1 MTTLLCPHCG
11 SENIYFSKKDNIFKC
26 EDCRDRFDKPAQE
39 DEARIDKPHTETD
52 SSQGTQRR
60 ESGSNTQLLSDEYWC
75 DEFMECAPLPLASSY
90 RRLKRYSETGETAAC
105 DMAVRDV
112 FELML
117 KIPVFIIFNRIYE
130 LIDKNKNFMDVFEK
144 YPEAEALFKNSL
156 TKLSPGKLLEC
167 ANNVAKLNK
176 PIQNIEL
183 FTSKEDAVYKETA
196 AYLDKIKN
204 LFRFRSADGE
214 SFTNMVYWRNISLAH
229 GCLAENQEI
238 NTSELASILEMFK
251 KIAQIS
257 LPYYKKVFLADSE
270 KKSLSGAA
278 AAVCGRQIYI
288 GYKEKNGTIYLPIN
302 GFIIGSAKNL
312 SLYNGFLKGRA
323 RMLNYATAGQCDD
336 EELSGYMNK
345 IKMKFYPDTGK
356 GPEISGADIYEDG
369 LESAD
374 INSLEEYLSEDEK
387 IEPPVYFYNRLRNR
401 LQENKRG
408 IFHISAEMGMGKS
421 RFTSSLDQLNISRNT
436 AASLENTEDWK
447 YLMSSSCIRVWH
459 FNSTYYGRKSI
470 YLKRIKAIL
479 NTLEVGGGKQGKHIE
494 SNMLESD
501 TIEMLWDS
509 LMGCEESV
517 RHIKFS
523 QILNETAKQH
533 FKRNKKER
541 FILILDGADE
551 PADSETLF
559 SFLPYEGELNE
570 NVYILLA
577 TRSAN
582 ELSDEKCARLKKLAR
597 VWTFEFTRDHIK
609 DNENCTQGNEEYKNA
624 VLSYV
629 LKRKNSYKG
638 KLKASPEEIASMFNY
653 RFSELSAYFHL
664 CDKSEAFMDICKHE
678 QKNTG
683 LIKIFMDYV
692 KKNSTEMFFAEMK
705 RILQVLC
712 FSGDEL
718 TLGELAF
725 LSGEGCVS
733 FRFLGM
739 LSNLSAFITVK
750 RNESDSESRYGFS
763 HEQWRDETAQMM
775 PDGGVYFRRRC
786 AGLLDGFQTLTA
798 RRQALKI
805 LENGYEGERWLLI
818 HLFEIYNTNYKELK
832 GNLFEDIKISAAED
846 FMLEVLSESECG
858 MADIPAETS
867 SAADKPEKKQLTAEA
882 LIERLELEKFLEDY
896 IESLNTFGKDSA
908 IYRERKPGISF
919 SKDSSLL
926 KKSAFLFKKAGS
938 ETKNIQKMTRHLD
951 NAGYF
956 INVKAAG
963 GGEEEKSDFFRDIAA
978 EIIKKIKDVNDRKL
992 KGKSYFL
999 IGRHYHYAKEFGK
1012 AAAWFSFSI
1021 DELKALQSDE
1031 EAKEYLL
1038 RAYTRRGRIGSQ
1050 KINKNST
1057 KDKVL
1062 PALND
1067 LGCAY
1072 DLAKELTDLDDNAL
1086 YLNYKRICEDDLA
1099 ALFESLGDINAAIS
1113 LTAKALETS
1122 QEVLKR
1128 SDSFNYRK
1136 KRYFCM
1142 KNLAERCIKAK
1153 KYEEAFKIYE
1163 AVAALEIS
1171 LFNKT
1176 DVSTLERL
1184 LFLSYTLGETEK
1196 HSFYTES
1203 YESYIKIK
1211 VAVSKLTP
1219 VLDKL
1224 AQLLADGGDLSSFVQ
1239 NDKKNFSAI
1248 FHIAESDDDGNYFSL
1263 YNGLQTAFY
1272 ENIKEQADVCKRNTE
1287 PENAVRTPAANEV
1300 FILINKYF
1308 PRKIVEK
1315 IPIETML
1322 WLKTACVKDY
1332 EFNLDKAADR
1342 DFHPDTLA
1350 LLKSILVKAGI
1361 LQAS

>member
-1 MTTLLCPHCG
+1 MITDLCPRCG
-11 SENIYFSKKDNIFKC
+11 SEYIYFSKKSNIYIC
-26 EDCRDRFDKPAQE
+26 EECGSRFENP
-39 DEARIDKPHTETD
+39 EAKTNSCPNSRCCGAAGKQAG
-52 SSQGTQRR
+52 SS
-60 ESGSNTQLLSDEYWC
+60 TQLLSDEYWC

-90 RRLKRYSETGETAAC
+90 RRLKRYSETGEAAGC

-144 YPEAEALFKNSL
+144 YPETEALFKNSL
-156 TKLSPGKLLEC
+156 TKLSSGKLLEC
-167 ANNVAKLNK
+167 ANTAAKLNK
-176 PIQNIEL
+176 PAQNIEL
-183 FTSKEDAVYKETA
+183 FTSKEDAVYMETA
-196 AYLDKIKN
+196 AYLDKIKD

-214 SFTNMVYWRNISLAH
+214 SFTDMVYWRNKSIAH

-238 NTSELASILEMFK
+238 NKSELECILKMFK
-251 KIAQIS
+251 EIAQIS
-257 LPYYKKVFLADSE
+257 LPYYKRIFLADSE
-270 KKSLSGAA
+270 KNSLSGAA
-278 AAVCGRQIYI
+278 AAVCGKQVYL
-288 GYKEKNGTIYLPIN
+288 GYKEKNGTVYLPVN
-302 GFIIGSAKNL
+302 FIKGDGKGL

-323 RMLNYATAGQCDD
+323 RMLNYATAGQRDD
-336 EELSGYMNK
+336 DELSGYMNK
-345 IKMKFYPDTGK
+345 IKMKFYPDSEKTFK
-356 GPEISGADIYEDG
+356 ISESDIYEDG

-374 INSLEEYLSEDEK
+374 INRLEEYLSEDEK
-387 IEPPVYFYNRLRNR
+387 IEPPVYFYSRLRNR
-401 LQENKRG
+401 LQENENG

-421 RFTSSLDQLNISRNT
+421 RFTNSLDQLNISKNT
-436 AASLENTEDWK
+436 TASLKNNEDWK

-459 FNSTYYGRKSI
+459 FNSTYYGRKNI
-470 YLKRIKAIL
+470 YLKHIKTIL
-479 NTLEVGGGKQGKHIE
+479 NTLEAGGEKHGKYSE
-494 SNMLESD
+494 PNMLDSD
-501 TIEMLWDS
+501 TIEKLWDS
-509 LMGCEESV
+509 LMGCEENI

-533 FKRNKKER
+533 LKRNEKER

-570 NVYILLA
+570 NVYILLT

-582 ELSDEKCARLKKLAR
+582 ELSDEKSARLKKISR
-597 VWTFEFTRDHIK
+597 VWTLEFTRDHIN
-609 DNENCTQGNEEYKNA
+609 DNENCTLGNGEYKTA
-624 VLSYV
+624 VLSYA

-638 KLKASPEEIASMFNY
+638 KLKASPEEIASMFDY

-664 CDKSEAFMDICKHE
+664 CDKSEAFMDIGKHE
-678 QKNTG
+678 EGNTG
-683 LIKIFMDYV
+683 LMKIFLNYV
-692 KKNSTEMFFAEMK
+692 KNNSTEKFFAEMK

-739 LSNLSAFITVK
+739 LSDLSAFITAK

-763 HEQWRDETAQMM
+763 HEQWRDETAQIM

-798 RRQALKI
+798 RRQTLKI
-805 LENGYEGERWLLI
+805 LGKGYEGERWLLI
-818 HLFEIYNTNYKELK
+818 HLFEIYNTNYKELRE
-832 GNLFEDIKISAAED
+832 NLFEDIKISAAED
-846 FMLEVLSESECG
+846 FMLEVLSESERG
-858 MADIPAETS
+858 MADIPTETS
-867 SAADKPEKKQLTAEA
+867 AAADKPERKQLTAEI
-882 LIERLELEKFLEDY
+882 LIENLELENFLEDY
-896 IESLNTFGKDSA
+896 IEAINIFGRNSA
-908 IYRERKPGISF
+908 IYRERRPGINF

-926 KKSAFLFKKAGS
+926 KKSAFMFKRAGC
-938 ETKNIQKMTRHLD
+938 ETKNIQKMTRHMD

-956 INVKAAG
+956 MNVKAAG

-978 EIIKKIKDVNDRKL
+978 EVIKKVKDVNDRKL

-1128 SDSFNYRK
+1128 SDSFKYRT
-1136 KRYFCM
+1136 KRYLCM
-1142 KNLAERCIKAK
+1142 KNLSERCIKAK

-1163 AVAALEIS
+1163 AAAALEIN

-1176 DVSTLERL
+1176 DISTLERL

-1196 HSFYTES
+1196 HSFYNEG
-1203 YESYIKIK
+1203 YESYMKIK
-1211 VAVSKLTP
+1211 AAASELTP

-1224 AQLLADGGDLSSFVQ
+1224 AQFLADDGDLSSFVQ
-1239 NDKKNFSAI
+1239 NDKKKFSAVL
-1248 FHIAESDDDGNYFSL
+1248 HISESDESGKYFSL
-1263 YNGLQTAFY
+1263 YKGLKMAFY
-1272 ENIKEQADVCKRNTE
+1272 ENIKEQASLSKRYSG
-1287 PENAVRTPAANEV
+1287 PENAGKTPAANEV

-1308 PRKIVEK
+1308 PRQVIEK
-1315 IPIETML
+1315 IPLETL
-1322 WLKTACVKDY
+1322 LCLKTNCVKDY
-1332 EFNLDKAADR
+1332 EFDLDKAADSG
-1342 DFHPDTLA
+1342 FHPDTLA